1 MIHHLNDEKEL
12 QLALDLAHSHI
23 AGCIPSATRP
33 RAQLLTALDRHLEQ
47 VSRINIFVFSLSA
60 EGKKAKLIGRF
71 LRIGSL
77 DLELWQ
83 PIRGDTV
90 QQEFLDS
97 CGEGVN
103 HIAFTVEDYDKEYA
117 NLVEKQGIRLVFGSK
132 PPIAPSGGGGYFD
145 TRKEGHNIILELMTP
160 FTDREVPEWLP

>member
-1 MIHHLNDEKEL
+1 MATDWKLHHVGVVVRD
-12 QLALDLAHSHI
+12 LDKSVEYYQSLGIVDKVS
-23 AGCIPSATRP
+23 T
-33 RAQLLTALDRHLEQ
+33 LLT
-47 VSRINIFVFSLSA
+47 A

-77 DLELWQ
+77 NLELWQ
-83 PIRGDTV
+83 PMRGATV

-103 HIAFTVEDYDKEYA
+103 HIAFTVDDYEKEYV

-132 PPIAPSGGGGYFD
+132 PPISAGVQAGYFD
-145 TRKEGHNIILELMTP
+145 TRKEGHNTILELMVP
-160 FTDREVPEWLP
+160 SPDRELIEWLP